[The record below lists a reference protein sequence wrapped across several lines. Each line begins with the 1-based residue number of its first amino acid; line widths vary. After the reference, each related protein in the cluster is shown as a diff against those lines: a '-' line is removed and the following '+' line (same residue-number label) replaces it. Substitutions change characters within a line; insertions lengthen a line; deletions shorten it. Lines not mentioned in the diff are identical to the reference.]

1 MKTLSLKIGGMNCA
15 SCASTI
21 EAEVKKISGVQSSR
35 VNYAVEVGRFEIIE
49 EVSESAVIKTIK
61 SLGFSVEDR
70 ESGEKSLND
79 DQKIKESF
87 TKFIVSIILSF
98 AIFSLAMWRFE
109 GLALVKKLNWFLQFL
124 FVFLFGH
131 GLELSFKNLFFLFY
145 ELVIQI

>member
-79 DQKIKESF
+79 DQKIKE
-87 TKFIVSIILSF
+87 KFYKIYRLHHFIICHFF
-98 AIFSLAMWRFE
+98 ACYVAFE
-109 GLALVKKLNWFLQFL
+109 GLALVKN
-124 FVFLFGH
+124 
-131 GLELSFKNLFFLFY
+131 
-145 ELVIQI
+145 